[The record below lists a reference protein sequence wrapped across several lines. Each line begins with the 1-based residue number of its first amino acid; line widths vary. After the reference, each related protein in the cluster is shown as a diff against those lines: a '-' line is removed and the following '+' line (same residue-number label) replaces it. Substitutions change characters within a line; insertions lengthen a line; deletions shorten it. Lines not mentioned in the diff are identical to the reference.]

1 LIATGLVL
9 FIMTLGV
16 NLIAR
21 IVIYRAA
28 VRRGVA
34 R

>member
-16 NLIAR
+16 NLVAR
-21 IVIYRAA
+21 TVIYRAA
-28 VRRGVA
+28 VRQGAA

>member
-1 LIATGLVL
+1 VL

-16 NLIAR
+16 NLVAR
-21 IVIYRAA
+21 TVIYRSA
-28 VRRGVA
+28 VRQGAA